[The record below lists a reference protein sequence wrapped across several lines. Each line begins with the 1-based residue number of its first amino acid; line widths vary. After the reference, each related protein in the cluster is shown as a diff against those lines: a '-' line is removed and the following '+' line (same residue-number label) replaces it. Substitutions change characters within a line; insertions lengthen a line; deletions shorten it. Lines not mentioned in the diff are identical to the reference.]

1 MRRLLA
7 ACNTFKTLSVLIL
20 KKLDLQSNPH
30 LLLSTYSHVRMINAL
45 DNIVFASGMGEDEKI
60 GYLCR
65 VNQLL
70 LDHQAYHVLDYL
82 LARCCNYQSPALSSP
97 NLGGVL
103 EQMMF
108 PAPAS
113 YQMKR
118 SPITHLFLLRFM
130 VEQAVNTQAVSDE
143 KMLTK
148 MKQIRKWSDSHLLSL
163 LGKITKY
170 RSGRDQV
177 VRLQEC
183 LPREFVRV
191 QSDTDEFND
200 VSHAAKRSDE
210 FLQNIG
216 VLTWLKHFERVN
228 APASNQSPRLSY

>member
-1 MRRLLA
+1 
-7 ACNTFKTLSVLIL
+7 
-20 KKLDLQSNPH
+20 
-30 LLLSTYSHVRMINAL
+30 MINAL
-45 DNIVFASGMGEDEKI
+45 DNIVFASGMGVDEKI

-70 LDHQAYHVLDYL
+70 LDCQAYHVLDYL
-82 LARCCNYQSPALSSP
+82 LVRCCNYQPPALSSP
-97 NLGGVL
+97 NLGAVL

-130 VEQAVNTQAVSDE
+130 VEQAVNTHAISDE
-143 KMLTK
+143 QMLTK
-148 MKQIRKWSDSHLLSL
+148 MRQIRKWSDSHLLSL
-163 LGKITKY
+163 LRKIAEY

-177 VRLQEC
+177 VRLREH
-183 LPREFVRV
+183 LPRELVRV
-191 QSDTDEFND
+191 KSDTAEFKD
-200 VSHAAKRSDE
+200 VSNAAKLSDG

-228 APASNQSPRLSY
+228 APASNQSLRLSY